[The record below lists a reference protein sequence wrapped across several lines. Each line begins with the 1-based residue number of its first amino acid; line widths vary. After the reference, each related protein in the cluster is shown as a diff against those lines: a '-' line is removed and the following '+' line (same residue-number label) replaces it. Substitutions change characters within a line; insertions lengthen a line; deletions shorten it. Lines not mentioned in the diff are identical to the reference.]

1 MLGYRCEVFVKQKI
15 DFQVLL
21 LSICWHDVWISKRI
35 PKNLIHLTFHQI
47 VEGLGSALIFKKYA
61 LKAKLNKKLL
71 RSVYYAIRKHSS
83 FQVIPPFTLEAKILI
98 DLDKL
103 ELWNNYRFFNSKL
116 SMVSNK
122 EFYQKY
128 LVRFYYFYSSKVGLY
143 FKALDK
149 NFRRKMN
156 TFWKE
161 IY

>member
-1 MLGYRCEVFVKQKI
+1 MKLESFIYNNHIKLPTKSLNLCKTALNLMKQGIDPIHNERHIESLISNLNFLLKKSENLKQKI

-98 DLDKL
+98 DLDK
-103 ELWNNYRFFNSKL
+103 
-116 SMVSNK
+116 
-122 EFYQKY
+122 
-128 LVRFYYFYSSKVGLY
+128 
-143 FKALDK
+143 
-149 NFRRKMN
+149 
-156 TFWKE
+156 
-161 IY
+161 